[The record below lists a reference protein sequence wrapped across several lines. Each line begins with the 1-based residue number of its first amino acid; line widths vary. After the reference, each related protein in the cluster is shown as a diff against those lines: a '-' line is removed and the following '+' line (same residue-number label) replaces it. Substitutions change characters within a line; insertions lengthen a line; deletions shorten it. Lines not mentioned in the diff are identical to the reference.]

1 MMNNKSTYKEI
12 VSGKV
17 SETRGL
23 VISEC
28 SKGGYTVAQQLIV
41 KDNESEVSVFLK
53 GAFHVN
59 DRKALEAFRDVLNKA
74 LDKIPSE

>member
-1 MMNNKSTYKEI
+1 MNNKSTYKEI
-12 VSGKV
+12 VSGKI

-28 SKGGYTVAQQLIV
+28 SKGGYTIAQQLIV
-41 KDNESEVSVFLK
+41 KDNDSEVSVFLK

-59 DRKALEAFRDVLNKA
+59 DRKSLEAFRGLLDQA
-74 LDKIPSE
+74 LDKLPSE